1 MIYFIMSQGN
11 HCMKNF
17 VLDDDECDQNSH
29 GCGANSQCG
38 NTVGSFTCAC
48 DTGYYSASGNNSDC
62 QGKWRVI
69 KLLKFGWAHPQCAES
84 KSVVN
89 SMKFGYRDVQ
99 TILLKLD
106 WMRPLT
112 ADSKGVQNSIKV
124 WPSWCSEGVLFKNSK
139 IIEVLVSA
147 ESKSV

>member
-1 MIYFIMSQGN
+1 M
-11 HCMKNF
+11 
-17 VLDDDECDQNSH
+17 
-29 GCGANSQCG
+29 
-38 NTVGSFTCAC
+38 
-48 DTGYYSASGNNSDC
+48 
-62 QGKWRVI
+62 
-69 KLLKFGWAHPQCAES
+69 KFGWAHPQCAES

-124 WPSWCSEGVLFKNSK
+124 WPS
-139 IIEVLVSA
+139 
-147 ESKSV
+147 